1 MFDPMYGIIRREGR
15 TMIIR
20 HRSMN
25 TEMLYSVRKFDD
37 VLDEVHEQ
45 YCTSLITALDI
56 FAAYTR
62 CIVSHLQNEEKK

>member
-1 MFDPMYGIIRREGR
+1 
-15 TMIIR
+15 MIIR

-25 TEMLYSVRKFDD
+25 KEMLYSVRKFDD

-56 FAAYTR
+56 FAAYTGD
-62 CIVSHLQNEEKK
+62 VWPYDYE